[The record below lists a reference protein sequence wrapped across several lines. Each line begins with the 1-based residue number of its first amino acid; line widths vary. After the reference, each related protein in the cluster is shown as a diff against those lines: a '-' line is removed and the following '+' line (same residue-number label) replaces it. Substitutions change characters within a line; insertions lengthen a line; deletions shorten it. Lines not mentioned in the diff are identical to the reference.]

1 MLSQVQRDRRTN
13 LVNCSDGAKIYGAKP
28 KVAAS
33 ITLPDILPR
42 REDVL
47 ARVEAQLLSFEAG
60 EMLRKVD
67 FDAHIKGC
75 EDFVEAFDEFLQT
88 TLREDDS
95 FVKMEARLLEF
106 VDERRPDFRGFFSLA
121 LSSIVS
127 MLRLGSFFGSRIS
140 DEAKRRAFF
149 EQFIDHYRERC
160 IEMAEISKDLL
171 SSVDESNKRMGE
183 QSTQLLA

>member
-1 MLSQVQRDRRTN
+1 
-13 LVNCSDGAKIYGAKP
+13 
-28 KVAAS
+28 VAAS

-67 FDAHIKGC
+67 FDGHIQGC

-95 FVKMEARLLEF
+95 FVEMEARLLEF

-140 DEAKRRAFF
+140 DEAKRRAFL

-171 SSVDESNKRMGE
+171 SSVDQDHKQRDVEGF
-183 QSTQLLA
+183 QTVVA